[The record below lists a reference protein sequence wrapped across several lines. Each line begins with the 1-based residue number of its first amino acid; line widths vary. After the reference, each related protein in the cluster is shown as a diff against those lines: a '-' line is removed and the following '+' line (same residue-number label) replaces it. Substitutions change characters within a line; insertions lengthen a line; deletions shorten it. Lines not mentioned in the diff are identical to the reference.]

1 MHIQLY
7 VAISNSCCSVMILS
21 RWMTCYGNLITSHSV
36 SDCCVLIHLLVKLIL
51 AQCGRAQQVPATGRY
66 KMLVAGAIT
75 RSSTVIAVTL
85 VSLVTTVN
93 FSDRHHDNHVLWNH
107 KRWKW
112 THFTKKNCQPMRGV
126 TFQERS
132 ASWDKVELQQ
142 VRRCSIVYIH
152 VGWAANRSKWELV
165 IDCK

>member
-36 SDCCVLIHLLVKLIL
+36 LIVVSWSIYLWNWFW
-51 AQCGRAQQVPATGRY
+51 PS
-66 KMLVAGAIT
+66 VAGPSRSMLLAGTRCWSLVIT
-75 RSSTVIAVTL
+75 RSSTVIAVT
-85 VSLVTTVN
+85 LVTTVN

>member
-1 MHIQLY
+1 
-7 VAISNSCCSVMILS
+7 MILS

-36 SDCCVLIHLLVKLIL
+36 LIVVSWSIYLWNWFW
-51 AQCGRAQQVPATGRY
+51 PS
-66 KMLVAGAIT
+66 VAGPS
-75 RSSTVIAVTL
+75 RSSYWPVQDVGRWCHHSLFNCHRSQTL